1 MNHQDFW
8 KDSILTL
15 AKIISQQPSLPR
27 EIDFRQMEGFL
38 ERVTYISQ
46 HGLMPDV
53 KVYHQFRG
61 KGTIVG
67 YHPGSAF
74 LIVALGDPE
83 DSEDSED
90 PEDSEYSEYIEVR
103 RALDPRHL
111 QLLHA

>member
-46 HGLMPDV
+46 HGLLMPEV

-83 DSEDSED
+83 DSE
-90 PEDSEYSEYIEVR
+90 YIEVR
-103 RALDPRHL
+103 RALDPCHL